1 MWPLIAGATA
11 TRERT
16 MGFASIRSDV
26 ERVAL
31 RKRVTEGLYPE
42 YADYLMELQMAI
54 VLGACGQ
61 FTRAVHIDGEDQVAE
76 LLVAALDLE
85 DFVYR
90 RQLASW
96 N

>member
-1 MWPLIAGATA
+1 VGLPL
-11 TRERT
+11 
-16 MGFASIRSDV
+16 IRSDV

-31 RKRVTEGLYPE
+31 LKRVTDGLYPE

-54 VLGACGQ
+54 VLCACGQ
-61 FTRAVHIDGEDQVAE
+61 FTRAVQIGSEAHVAG
-76 LLVAALDLE
+76 LVVAALDLE

-90 RQLASW
+90 RQLARW